1 MVAILGIVNKAAR
14 TKAERSVG
22 SYYIKKDEKYL
33 IISMGDISG
42 DGKKQLRL

>member
-1 MVAILGIVNKAAR
+1 MKGFHERVIPFDLGVFIKAR
-14 TKAERSVG
+14 K
-22 SYYIKKDEKYL
+22 YYIKKDEKYL